1 MAKYN
6 VPFININTFIYEP
19 SYGDKPTKALSD
31 VWKTTVELVRAAV
44 LYPDHDTNETVF
56 SENIDRLDGSDSFTI
71 KLQQNT
77 LGILGNYF
85 SNQGSVEYY
94 ANTKFFESQGRLPT
108 TASFL
113 TALNLKRNG
122 PYGFPTWK
130 QIRIH
135 ENPLTRNQK
144 KKNIITIVP
153 DTKNITSYNQVPNQ
167 VNKYID
173 STGIEVYKE
182 NVFNSTGKLLSINY
196 VKGTSVYKSTLE
208 MASAIRYFDNTRL
221 NVLYAPYDFSDQL
234 QTDTRFKSRFL
245 NRVGSMVGNFN
256 NILSYEFNSHI
267 YPKVHLMYENR
278 TRNNFYFPWKD
289 KLSER
294 YDKEIPYPIGNL
306 ALVPVGNVS
315 PNTQT
320 TLHASFWPLD
330 IHSNYNSLT
339 SRQPTGGGSLP
350 YEVETNSG
358 VLQHSMM
365 YVRDLT
371 SLAGFAASL
380 DSDNVQV
387 HPLYA
392 HKHTTLP
399 LTSVHSPHGM
409 YIEGVNSGSA
419 FGNLDRDHILSGEA
433 FWDAPTQYGKNP
445 FYNTYTDF
453 VDDIKRVGKE
463 MSVIPEF
470 RSSFNF
476 NDLQNSP
483 QETPKAFLEITG
495 GQAAVI
501 NVNNTGYVVSSSAN
515 KEFYDV
521 YSHSDF
527 LTNFDVVQEASSL
540 SSRPLFKMS
549 LKCKAIKKL
558 VPYDGFYP
566 AQRTV
571 QIANKFMESVY
582 ANTSFVSTALG
593 ELSAS
598 SERAAPY
605 FNNIM
610 TPMFAPGILYNSI
623 KSGLAVD
630 YPIHTSSLTLANGG
644 VKLFNSNHYIQKPFD
659 ERIPFEALIEPTD
672 YLSGKEIHC
681 SNPHPSGNFSGSATW
696 AGAGD
701 TREYQM
707 MMHNFL
713 AETANFFL
721 QDQNF
726 SFIASKKSSDTNINL
741 VSGSTY
747 SFQVKLYKSQNIT
760 SDKYTFSGETFP
772 SLIMTGSEVRETF
785 TMYSRP
791 SAFGPPSRVTA
802 SSGAAVHFT
811 GSASDLGQNYPFTPA
826 YYNGQA
832 LSFYFFKAMR
842 TGRHTV
848 QEIFNSS
855 SVQQIRHTS
864 EKIAG
869 IVEEQ
874 LRFAHLNSF
883 DTTYLLKDSCMH
895 VNNSINVNIGYI
907 KDIDLLDDDSSNTVK
922 VAVDISSDQDAQI
935 IIQPKWETPMLNFQ
949 SYKNSSTVTL
959 PLIGSQSVPR
969 GMWHQYGQIET
980 DPAKGVFLQ
989 VSDLDPAYRATTL
1002 PMADKLG
1009 FPTTPVKLGRTAS
1022 KKVIREAVV
1031 AVPFYEYNTGATYP
1045 EEERKFFR
1053 LSRQEV
1059 NDALSGNGKE
1069 SVINMIEKM
1078 QRFVMPPLFN
1088 FLKDTEINP
1097 MPMYIFEFK
1106 HVLDQE
1112 DLAAIWQNL
1121 PPKIMTEFETKN
1133 LDTNAEEKTISH
1145 TFESGELLS
1154 LLNLQNE
1161 GSTNDVLK
1169 NLRWMVFKVKQKAS
1183 DNYYEKVIGEK
1194 KELNRISPY
1203 SHNWPYDYFSLVELA
1218 KIDAGVTFAVEE
1230 TTDSSITIPEIGNV
1244 TLPST
1249 ARTAPKT
1256 STKRREMIGKET
1268 VSKTKLNNKAST
1280 SAPSKNPPVSPGK
1293 KPTPSLPRT
1302 NPVTGNKTKAISKP
1316 PKTKENFLTKA
1327 KSRSTANLLPKTKT
1341 NKKTSIKP
1349 AKKTQNRKTSIKP
1362 APRGK
1367 KK

>member
-31 VWKTTVELVRAAV
+31 VWKTAIELVGAAV
-44 LYPDHDTNETVF
+44 LYPDHDTSEIVF
-56 SENIDRLDGSDSFTI
+56 SEKIDKLDGSGNFTI
-71 KLQQNT
+71 RLQQNT

-208 MASAIRYFDNTRL
+208 MGSAIRYFDNTRL
-221 NVLYAPYDFSDQL
+221 NNLYAPYDFSDQL

-306 ALVPVGNVS
+306 ALVPVGRVT

-320 TLHASFWPLD
+320 TSLASFWPLD

-339 SRQPTGGGSLP
+339 SRNPFGGKFND
-350 YEVETNSG
+350 ETNSG

-365 YVRDLT
+365 YGRELT
-371 SLAGFAASL
+371 LGNIKLHL
-380 DSDNVQV
+380 DSNDVQV

-392 HKHTTLP
+392 HKQTTTP
-399 LTSVHSPHGM
+399 LTSVCSAHGM
-409 YIEGVNSGSA
+409 EIEGVNSGST

-433 FWDAPTQYGKNP
+433 FWDAPAQYGKNP

-483 QETPKAFLEITG
+483 QRTPKTFLEITG

-571 QIANKFMESVY
+571 QIANKFMEAIY
-582 ANTSFVSTALG
+582 PNTSYVSTALG

-598 SERAAPY
+598 SEIAAPY

-659 ERIPFEALIEPTD
+659 ERIPFEALIEPAD
-672 YLSGKEIHC
+672 YLSGREIHC

-696 AGAGD
+696 GGAGD
-701 TREYQM
+701 TGEYQL

-760 SDKYTFSGETFP
+760 SDKYTLVGETLP

-791 SAFGPPSRVTA
+791 SAFGPPSRVTG
-802 SSGAAVHFT
+802 SQSTSHFT

-826 YYNGQA
+826 YYDGA
-832 LSFYFFKAMR
+832 AISYYLYKATR

-848 QEIFNSS
+848 QEVFNSS
-855 SVQQIRHTS
+855 SVQQVRHTS

-869 IVEEQ
+869 TIEEQ
-874 LRFAHLNSF
+874 LRFAHLNDISPVPSS
-883 DTTYLLKDSCMH
+883 YLKDSCMH
-895 VNNSINVNIGYI
+895 VNSSINTNIGYV
-907 KDIDLLDDDSSNTVK
+907 KDIDLLDDDNSNTVK

-935 IIQPKWETPMLNFQ
+935 IVQPKWETPMLNFQ

-980 DPAKGVFLQ
+980 NPAKGVFLQ
-989 VSDLDPAYRATTL
+989 VSDLDPATAGGTL

-1022 KKVIREAVV
+1022 KKVIREAIV
-1031 AVPFYEYNTGATYP
+1031 AVPFYEYNTGARYP

-1069 SVINMIEKM
+1069 SVIDMVEKM
-1078 QRFVMPPLFN
+1078 QRFVMPPIFN

-1121 PPKIMTEFETKN
+1121 PPKIMTEFEAKS

-1161 GSTNDVLK
+1161 GSTNDVLQ

-1194 KELNRISPY
+1194 KELNTISPY

-1218 KIDAGVTFAVEE
+1218 KIDAGVIYADTPPDIPIEGP
-1230 TTDSSITIPEIGNV
+1230 DINSITIPEIGSV

-1249 ARTAPKT
+1249 AQPVPKT
-1256 STKRREMIGKET
+1256 STKRRQMIGKET

-1293 KPTPSLPRT
+1293 KPTPSLPKT
-1302 NPVTGNKTKAISKP
+1302 NPVTGNKAKAISKP
-1316 PKTKENFLTKA
+1316 PKTRENSS
-1327 KSRSTANLLPKTKT
+1327 KSSKIKGINNIIPE
-1341 NKKTSIKP
+1341 KKTGTKQE
-1349 AKKTQNRKTSIKP
+1349 KKTQGKTYTRSVS
-1362 APRGK
+1362 RGK